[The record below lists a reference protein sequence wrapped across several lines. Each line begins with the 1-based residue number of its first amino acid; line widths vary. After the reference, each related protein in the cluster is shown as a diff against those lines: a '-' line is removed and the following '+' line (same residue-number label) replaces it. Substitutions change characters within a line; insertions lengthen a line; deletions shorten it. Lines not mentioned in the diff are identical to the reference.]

1 MLVEHNRHGW
11 FREIRLTGVA
21 ELKEWPGMGGRG
33 QEMGTVGSGQ
43 QRGGG
48 TRAAP
53 LGWDQVAGQR
63 EDTWFD
69 RGGHKSTVW
78 ILYKKN
84 GQERQERPSQEL
96 PPSP

>member
-1 MLVEHNRHGW
+1 MVQGNSLNWCSRAEGMAWHGRTGARKW
-11 FREIRLTGVA
+11 AQWAQGSRE
-21 ELKEWPGMGGRG
+21 
-33 QEMGTVGSGQ
+33 
-43 QRGGG
+43 GGG
-48 TRAAP
+48 TRVAP
-53 LGWDQVAGQR
+53 LGWDQVVGQR

-78 ILYKKN
+78 ILHKKN